1 MLFVIRYSLYGEL
14 QPITF
19 PNLELGT
26 LNLERRTAVLCPL
39 SLRVVG
45 SYGRSVNSLIGQL
58 LIRRNR
64 KNRRMRRNH
73 RNGKHYMTLSV
84 IRYTEKL
91 NLYLVLTLNL
101 EPGTWNLEL

>member
-1 MLFVIRYSLYGEL
+1 
-14 QPITF
+14 
-19 PNLELGT
+19 
-26 LNLERRTAVLCPL
+26 
-39 SLRVVG
+39 
-45 SYGRSVNSLIGQL
+45 
-58 LIRRNR
+58 
-64 KNRRMRRNH
+64 MRRNH